1 MGKGLLVLVC
11 TLVLPVGS
19 AYALRCGSELVSEKD
34 VKIEVVR
41 KCGDPVSVEAWTA
54 YEVLHRSSRHRQH
67 PTVQDEIVV
76 PIAVEEWT
84 YNFGPHRLMHVL
96 RFENGYLV
104 KIRTLG
110 YGY

>member
-1 MGKGLLVLVC
+1 V
-11 TLVLPVGS
+11 
-19 AYALRCGSELVSEKD
+19 VSERD
-34 VKIEVVR
+34 AKIEVVQ

-54 YEVLHRSSRHRQH
+54 YESIRRSSGRHQH

-104 KIRTLG
+104 NIRTLG